1 MPQDL
6 PSKTVNES
14 LTYNIITPV
23 QHTRQA
29 VHMAGQMDAIGCLL
43 LHVSKAVFFFL
54 LLWQLAQMKK
64 HFHQH
69 LNSSLIAS
77 VVIIIFFLTGFLH
90 NCCEAYNVGLLKA
103 KIFSGP
109 SREQFGYAVQQFINE
124 QGKW

>member
-1 MPQDL
+1 MAQDL

-54 LLWQLAQMKK
+54 LL
-64 HFHQH
+64 
-69 LNSSLIAS
+69 
-77 VVIIIFFLTGFLH
+77 
-90 NCCEAYNVGLLKA
+90 
-103 KIFSGP
+103 
-109 SREQFGYAVQQFINE
+109 
-124 QGKW
+124 